1 MKLKFI
7 TLNVWFGGKIWDNM
21 TKFISEEK
29 PDILAIQEV
38 YDGHDQCLEKRF
50 RTMEEFSKEF
60 GDFLPHSAFGATVL
74 DTGVNVPW
82 GNAVFSKFP
91 ILASNT
97 VLFDLPFTKYDFRVD
112 SDPRLAAEG
121 MLETKLDANG
131 RELFV
136 YSWHGV
142 WNNHGGDSKERL
154 IMKDV
159 IIKTLSGKESV
170 IIAGDANIRPDTTV
184 MKEIEEKLNLNN
196 VFGMRLPSTFNM
208 SHKDNPEFASESV
221 DKILVTKNLRVVS
234 SEMPEVDVSD
244 HFPLKAIVEL

>member
-1 MKLKFI
+1 MQMKFI
-7 TLNVWFGGKIWDNM
+7 TLNIWFGGKIWDNILE
-21 TKFISEEK
+21 FIHEEK
-29 PDILAIQEV
+29 PDVLMLQEV
-38 YDGHDQCLEKRF
+38 YDGHDQNLEKRF
-50 RTMEEFSKEF
+50 RTMEEFLNEF
-60 GDFLPHSAFGATVL
+60 GEFLPYSAFGATVL

-97 VLFDLPFTKYDFRVD
+97 IFFDLPFTKYDFRVD

-121 MLETKLDANG
+121 MLEARLDVDG
-131 RELFV
+131 KELFV

-159 IIKTLSGKESV
+159 IVKTLAGKEYV

-184 MKEIEEKLNLNN
+184 MKEIEENLNLNN
-196 VFGMRLPSTFNM
+196 VFGDSLQSTFNM
-208 SHKDNPEFASESV
+208 KHKDNPELAYESV
-221 DKILVTKNLRVVS
+221 DKLLVTKNIKVVEH
-234 SEMPEVDVSD
+234 EMPRVDVSD
-244 HFPLKAIVEL
+244 HYPLKAIIEL

>member
-1 MKLKFI
+1 
-7 TLNVWFGGKIWDNM
+7 
-21 TKFISEEK
+21 
-29 PDILAIQEV
+29 
-38 YDGHDQCLEKRF
+38 
-50 RTMEEFSKEF
+50 
-60 GDFLPHSAFGATVL
+60 
-74 DTGVNVPW
+74 
-82 GNAVFSKFP
+82 
-91 ILASNT
+91 
-97 VLFDLPFTKYDFRVD
+97 
-112 SDPRLAAEG
+112 
-121 MLETKLDANG
+121 
-131 RELFV
+131 
-136 YSWHGV
+136 
-142 WNNHGGDSKERL
+142 
-154 IMKDV
+154 MKDV